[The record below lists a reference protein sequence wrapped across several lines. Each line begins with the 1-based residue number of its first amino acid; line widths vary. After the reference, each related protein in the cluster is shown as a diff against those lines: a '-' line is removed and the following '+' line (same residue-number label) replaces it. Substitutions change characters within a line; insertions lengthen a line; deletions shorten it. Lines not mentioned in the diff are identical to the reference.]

1 MPEVNSA
8 DDCAQARHEL
18 GVYVLGAIGPG
29 ERAQVDRHL
38 AVCPRCREELA
49 GLAGLPGLLRRVPPD
64 VATQAWVEDTSG
76 SRPGPPLDRL
86 ISRMSA
92 IRLRRRLTAAAA
104 VLVIGLAAATG
115 LQVLHV
121 RLAGISAAAA
131 PQWIETD
138 TGDSPATG
146 AWAAVRYA
154 AQPWG
159 AELEVRVTGI
169 PVGTRCQLRVTNA
182 RDQDIAA
189 GGWTITSG
197 SQHTWYP
204 ASVPWPTGS
213 LRGFDITAGGR
224 TLVTVLAR

>member
-1 MPEVNSA
+1 MPEVNRVG
-8 DDCAQARHEL
+8 DCAQARHEL

-29 ERAQVDRHL
+29 ERAQIDRHL
-38 AVCPRCREELA
+38 AACPRCREELA

-64 VATQAWVEDTSG
+64 VAMQAWADDTNLA
-76 SRPGPPLDRL
+76 RPGPPLDRL

-92 IRLRRRLTAAAA
+92 IRLRRRLTAATGA
-104 VLVIGLAAATG
+104 LVIGLAAATG
-115 LQVLHV
+115 VQVLRA
-121 RLAGISAAAA
+121 RLAGFSAAAA
-131 PQWIETD
+131 PRWIDTD
-138 TGDSPATG
+138 TAGSPATG

-169 PVGTRCQLRVTNA
+169 PAGTRCRLLVTNT
-182 RDQDIAA
+182 QGQGIAA
-189 GGWTITSG
+189 GGWTITAG

-213 LRGFDITAGGR
+213 LRGFDITTGGQ
-224 TLVTVLAR
+224 TLVTVPAR

>member
-8 DDCAQARHEL
+8 GDCTQARHEL

-38 AVCPRCREELA
+38 AACPRCREELA
-49 GLAGLPGLLRRVPPD
+49 GLAGLPGLLRKVPP
-64 VATQAWVEDTSG
+64 AAAMQAWADEASG
-76 SRPGPPLDRL
+76 SRPGPQLDRL
-86 ISRMSA
+86 IGRMSR

-104 VLVIGLAAATG
+104 ALVIGLAAATG
-115 LQVLHV
+115 LQVLHD

-131 PQWIETD
+131 PRWIDTD
-138 TGDSPATG
+138 TGGSPATG

-154 AQPWG
+154 AQHWG

-169 PVGTRCQLRVTNA
+169 PAGTRCQLRVTNA
-182 RDQDIAA
+182 QGQDIAA
-189 GGWTITSG
+189 GGWTITVG

-213 LRGFDITAGGR
+213 LRGFDITAGGQ
-224 TLVTVLAR
+224 TLVTVPAQ

>member
-1 MPEVNSA
+1 MPEVSSA
-8 DDCAQARHEL
+8 GDCAQARHEL

-38 AVCPRCREELA
+38 AACPRCRDELA
-49 GLAGLPGLLRRVPPD
+49 GLAGLPGLLRKVPPD
-64 VATQAWVEDTSG
+64 VAMQAWADDTSG

-86 ISRMSA
+86 ISRVSR

-104 VLVIGLAAATG
+104 ALVIGVAAAVG
-115 LQVLHV
+115 LQVLHA
-121 RLAGISAAAA
+121 RLAGTSAATA
-131 PQWIETD
+131 PPWIDTD
-138 TGDSPATG
+138 TAGSPATG

-169 PVGTRCQLRVTNA
+169 PAGTRCQLRVTNA

-189 GGWTITSG
+189 GGWTITAG

-204 ASVPWPTGS
+204 ASVPWPAGS
-213 LRGFDITAGGR
+213 LVGFDVTAGGQ
-224 TLVTVLAR
+224 TLVTVPAQ